1 MFAFRA
7 IFTLTLMMTA
17 AMLLCDG
24 ALSNAAAQD
33 ELSSM
38 SCGDL
43 WYRRNEIFA
52 RNGYCFKTDRAIR
65 TFGNQGCRFYVEA
78 DVPMSRAER
87 EEVEIIR
94 AIERRKGCAA

>member
-1 MFAFRA
+1 MFIFRA
-7 IFTLTLMMTA
+7 LGVLSLIATLGA
-17 AMLLCDG
+17 AFDG
-24 ALSNAAAQD
+24 ALSNVAAQ
-33 ELSSM
+33 EGLSSM

-52 RNGYCFKTDRAIR
+52 RNSYCFKTDRALR
-65 TFGNQGCRFYVEA
+65 VFGNQGCRFDVEG

-94 AIERRKGCAA
+94 AIERRKGCEA

>member
-1 MFAFRA
+1 MFISRA
-7 IFTLTLMMTA
+7 L
-17 AMLLCDG
+17 G
-24 ALSNAAAQD
+24 ALSLIAAVGIFFDAALSCAAAHED
-33 ELSSM
+33 LGSM

-65 TFGNQGCRFYVEA
+65 VFGNQGCRFYVES

-87 EEVEIIR
+87 EEVEILR
-94 AIERRKGCAA
+94 ALERRKDCEA

>member
-1 MFAFRA
+1 MVIFRV
-7 IFTLTLMMTA
+7 F
-17 AMLLCDG
+17 G
-24 ALSNAAAQD
+24 ALALVAAAGACFDGQFAPAAAHD
-33 ELSSM
+33 GLSSM

-65 TFGNQGCRFYVEA
+65 VFGNQGCRFYVEA

-87 EEVEIIR
+87 EEVEVIR
-94 AIERRKGCAA
+94 AIERSKRCEA